1 MPSIIENA
9 RIKAKCQVFTPADIV
24 DYMLDL
30 AGYTANLYGKTILEN
45 SCGNGEILER
55 IVEHYIHDCV
65 CQSVSLEQIKSGLER
80 DIIAYDVD
88 PEMVTMAKERLDRVV
103 SKYGITEVKW
113 SISNTDFLEEKCIQ
127 KFDYIIGNPPYIAY
141 ADLPDLTRST
151 LREIFSCC
159 KKGKFDYSYAFIE
172 QSYNALQKDGQLI
185 YLIPCYI
192 LKNVYA
198 KCVRELI
205 KNDICT
211 VVEFQNSRVFKQAL
225 VTPAII
231 HVVKGANVQSL
242 QYKVYGASVDRE
254 INKANLGDKWTFG
267 QEVIAETRLGDFYNV
282 SSCIATLYNDAFVVK
297 GGIMDGDN
305 YVLGNHKI
313 EKAILRRAT
322 SPKTQK
328 NEKEK
333 EYIIFPYFF
342 DDENKLQHYSEKEMR
357 QKFPLCIRYLESF
370 KAKLDER
377 CADDAAAWYEYGR
390 SQAIQNMN
398 QPKILISSIISE
410 QTKAYLLDTECIPYS
425 GIYIIPRKD
434 SSLIELVEHLNSK
447 SFKSYV
453 ENIGVSVSGKSKRIT
468 THDIEEFTY

>member
-1 MPSIIENA
+1 MPSIIEDA
-9 RIKAKCQVFTPADIV
+9 RIKAKCQVFTPVDIV

-30 AGYTANLYGKTILEN
+30 AGYDVDIYGKTILEN

-55 IVEHYIHDCV
+55 IVNRYVKDCLR
-65 CQSVSLEQIKSGLER
+65 QSISVEQIRSGLER
-80 DIIAYDVD
+80 DVVAYDVD
-88 PEMVTMAKERLDRVV
+88 PEMVTTAKQRLDTVV
-103 SKYGITEVKW
+103 SKYGIAKVKW
-113 SISNTDFLEEKCIQ
+113 NISNADFLEEKCIQ
-127 KFDYIIGNPPYIAY
+127 KFKYIIGNPPYIAY
-141 ADLPDLTRST
+141 ADLPDATRST
-151 LREIFSCC
+151 LRETFSCC

-172 QSYNALQKDGQLI
+172 QSYNALQKNGQLV
-185 YLIPCYI
+185 YLVPCYI

-198 KCVRELI
+198 QCVRELI

-211 VVEFQNSRVFKQAL
+211 VVEFQNGRVFKQAL

-231 HVVKGANVQSL
+231 HVAKESNSQSL
-242 QYKVYGASVDRE
+242 RYKVYGTSLDKG
-254 INKANLGDKWTFG
+254 INKVNLGTKWTFG
-267 QEVIAETRLGDFYNV
+267 QEVIAETRLGDLYNV

-305 YVLGNHKI
+305 YILGAHKI
-313 EKAILRRAT
+313 EKAILRQAT

-328 NEKEK
+328 NRKEN

-342 DDENKLQHYSEKEMR
+342 DDQDKLQHYSEREMY
-357 QKFPLCIRYLESF
+357 QKFPHCIKYLESF
-370 KAKLDER
+370 KSKLDER
-377 CADDAAAWYEYGR
+377 CADDTAAWYEYGR

-410 QTKAYLLDTECIPYS
+410 RTKAYLLDTECIPYS

-434 SSLIELVEHLNSK
+434 SSLEELVEHLNSR
-447 SFKSYV
+447 SFKTYV

-468 THDIEEFTY
+468 TRDIEDFMY